1 MEALREDLLEL
12 EATLLPAL
20 RQMEGLDEGGV
31 IVASWVSAARGAT
44 THKEVGGAAA
54 SKKAGKKGKPAAATS
69 AAQGMT
75 NHFRGSERERCV
87 P

>member
-31 IVASWVSAARGAT
+31 IVASWVSGARGGT
-44 THKEVGGAAA
+44 QKEVGGAAA
-54 SKKAGKKGKPAAATS
+54 SKKGLGKKGKAAAATS